1 MVLKSLVLSVLMD
14 QSKGDVMQERVE
26 DLDALLKTLSP
37 KVRAGKYVFACVDEY
52 TAARLRPI
60 VSVREVEGTTVVVE
74 LSEAIE
80 LRLVYDFISAWIT
93 LDVHSSLDAVGLTA
107 TVSRV
112 LTDEGISAN
121 VVAGFH
127 HDHIF
132 VPHDRAEDAVECLRR
147 LTHSG

>member
-1 MVLKSLVLSVLMD
+1 MD
-14 QSKGDVMQERVE
+14 QSKGDVMRERVE

-74 LSEAIE
+74 LGEAIE
-80 LRLVYDFISAWIT
+80 LRLVYNFISAWIT

>member
-1 MVLKSLVLSVLMD
+1 
-14 QSKGDVMQERVE
+14 MQERVE

-52 TAARLRPI
+52 TAAQLRPI

-74 LSEAIE
+74 LGEAIE
-80 LRLVYDFISAWIT
+80 LRLIYDFISAWIT

>member
-1 MVLKSLVLSVLMD
+1 MD
-14 QSKGDVMQERVE
+14 ERLE

-60 VSVREVEGTTVVVE
+60 VTVREDEGTTVVVE
-74 LSEAIE
+74 LNEAIQ
-80 LRLVYDFISAWIT
+80 LRLTFDYISAWIT

-132 VPHDRAEDAVECLRR
+132 VPHDRADDAVECLRR
-147 LTHSG
+147 VADSG

>member
-1 MVLKSLVLSVLMD
+1 
-14 QSKGDVMQERVE
+14 MQERVE

>member
-1 MVLKSLVLSVLMD
+1 MD

-52 TAARLRPI
+52 TTARLRPI

-74 LSEAIE
+74 LGEAIE

-132 VPHDRAEDAVECLRR
+132 VPHDRAEDAVECLRK

>member
-1 MVLKSLVLSVLMD
+1 MVLNSLVLSVLID
-14 QSKGDVMQERVE
+14 QSKGVVMQERLE

-60 VSVREVEGTTVVVE
+60 VTVREDEGTTVVVE
-74 LSEAIE
+74 LGEAIE
-80 LRLVYDFISAWIT
+80 LRLAYDFISAWIT

>member
-1 MVLKSLVLSVLMD
+1 MVLESLVLSVLMD

-74 LSEAIE
+74 LGEAIE

>member
-1 MVLKSLVLSVLMD
+1 
-14 QSKGDVMQERVE
+14 MQERLE
-26 DLDALLKTLSP
+26 DLDALLKKLSP

-60 VSVREVEGTTVVVE
+60 VTIREDEGTTVVVE
-74 LSEAIE
+74 LGEAIE
-80 LRLVYDFISAWIT
+80 LRLTYDFISAWIT

-132 VPHDRAEDAVECLRR
+132 VRHDRADAAVGCLRSLADR
-147 LTHSG
+147 G